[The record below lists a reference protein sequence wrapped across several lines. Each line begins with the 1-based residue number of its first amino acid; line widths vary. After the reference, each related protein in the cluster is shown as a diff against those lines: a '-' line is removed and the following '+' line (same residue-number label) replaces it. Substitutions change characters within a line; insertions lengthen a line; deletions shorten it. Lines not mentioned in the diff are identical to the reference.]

1 MLPARSSPWV
11 LAALA
16 VVIWLVFSAQLGLY
30 EATVRFNKQNP
41 DPYRIS
47 FQEPR
52 FREAAAIL
60 PLEEPVGYTSNLELN
75 ELRGAAAFFGAQY
88 ALAPRILIPFP
99 DERAGRF
106 VLGNFSA
113 EVELADATS
122 RLAREHNLKV
132 VRAFDNGVV
141 IFENPKRP

>member
-1 MLPARSSPWV
+1 MLPARSSPWL

-16 VVIWLVFSAQLGLY
+16 AVIWLAFSAQLGLY

-52 FREAAAIL
+52 FQDAAALL
-60 PLEEPVGYTSNLELN
+60 PLEEPVGYVSNLELN
-75 ELRGAAAFFGAQY
+75 EVRGVAAFFGAQY

-99 DERAGRF
+99 DDRAGRF
-106 VLGNFSA
+106 VLGNFSP

-132 VRAFDNGVV
+132 VRAFDSGVV
-141 IFENPKRP
+141 VFENSKRP

>member
-1 MLPARSSPWV
+1 LV

-16 VVIWLVFSAQLGLY
+16 ALIWLAFSAQLGLY
-30 EATVRFNKQNP
+30 EATIRFNRQNP

-47 FQEPR
+47 YQEPR
-52 FREAAAIL
+52 FREAAALL
-60 PLEEPVGYTSNLELN
+60 PLEQPVGYLSNLELN

-99 DERAGRF
+99 DPRAGRF
-106 VLGNFSA
+106 VVGNFSA
-113 EVELADATS
+113 EVELSDATS
-122 RLAREHNLKV
+122 RLAREHNLRV

-141 IFENPKRP
+141 IFENPNRP